1 MNLNYEPTYKI
12 RPLKWELSS
21 ANWQT
26 ASTVFGSIRIEHEHG
41 QWKWSYCFDEY
52 YDEDSFL
59 CDSEKEAKQKAEEFY
74 LSKLKDALIEL

>member
-1 MNLNYEPTYKI
+1 MKLDYEKTYKVS
-12 RPLKWELSS
+12 PLKWELSS
-21 ANWQT
+21 DNWQT
-26 ASTVFGSIRIEHEHG
+26 ASTIFGSIYIKYEYG

-74 LSKLKDALIEL
+74 LSRLENALIEL